1 MSKAVKIVC
10 KAMLKPVV
18 VYGSETWPMSDMDAK
33 RLSTWKRKI
42 LRRIHGPVVE
52 QVIWR
57 IRTNWGK
64 GLYKDLDIVADIKKK
79 TLEWIGHLARMDH
92 RRVVTKIFAF
102 KLEGRRMGRPRWRL
116 LEDVKRIC
124 GR

>member
-1 MSKAVKIVC
+1 M
-10 KAMLKPVV
+10 
-18 VYGSETWPMSDMDAK
+18 
-33 RLSTWKRKI
+33 
-42 LRRIHGPVVE
+42 VE
-52 QVIWR
+52 QFIWR
-57 IRTNWGK
+57 IRTNCGK

-79 TLEWIGHLARMDH
+79 RLEWIGHLARMDH

-102 KLEGRRMGRPRWRL
+102 NLEGRRMGRPRLRL